1 MKNLRKLLKD
11 KSKPL
16 VIPGIYDAI
25 GAKIVEKVGFE
36 AMFQTGYGTSATLFG
51 MPDYGFIGS
60 NETVDNARR
69 ICHAVSLPV
78 IVDVDTG
85 YGNELS
91 DLKIVHELEEVGAA
105 GIFL

>member
-1 MKNLRKLLKD
+1 MDMDFTFGLR
-11 KSKPL
+11 S
-16 VIPGIYDAI
+16 
-25 GAKIVEKVGFE
+25 
-36 AMFQTGYGTSATLFG
+36 LFG

-85 YGNELS
+85 YGN
-91 DLKIVHELEEVGAA
+91 GRCRWYR
-105 GIFL
+105 F